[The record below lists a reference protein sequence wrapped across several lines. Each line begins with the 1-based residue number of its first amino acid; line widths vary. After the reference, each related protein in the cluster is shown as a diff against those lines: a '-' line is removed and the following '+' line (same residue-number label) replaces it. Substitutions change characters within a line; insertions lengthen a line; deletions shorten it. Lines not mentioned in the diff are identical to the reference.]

1 MRSLAIFFLLFFLA
15 SCSSEDNVE
24 QHIEKQPIQETLDA
38 PNSTQDAAVLSDE
51 DGKSLDLV
59 EDDEIIENEEDASL
73 EVGVAQDTLDKP
85 AKEAISD
92 KGLKNHN
99 QINKIQGTEIKEVSN
114 NDAISIPS
122 YIIVLLVLFVA
133 TQILLAI
140 VVSLLLKEVRWRKR
154 HTKNES
160 IIFPDA
166 HLDILEDLK
175 RAWENL
181 YKEIVES
188 TKLGLSNQKENENLA
203 NKTIDSVSKF
213 NSTIDAQQAEINRL
227 KEGYDFSIKKHSAL
241 ALIEI
246 NDLVE
251 SYLAE
256 NTSDKE
262 YEKLS
267 KVDGYVKS
275 NLEDLDIEAF
285 GFEAGLSIRDLSPDE
300 FEIDLVEKTL
310 ENQLHEK
317 IKETTKKGYAFIHA
331 NGKNIIRKAK
341 LKVYKQ
347 ED

>member
-1 MRSLAIFFLLFFLA
+1 MRSLIIFFLIFFLA
-15 SCSSEDNVE
+15 SCSSEDSVTQNS
-24 QHIEKQPIQETLDA
+24 EKQPIQETQQVA
-38 PNSTQDAAVLSDE
+38 NSTEDDAVLSDE
-51 DGKSLDLV
+51 GGTSSDLADV
-59 EDDEIIENEEDASL
+59 AETIENEGDISSEANEVQDAIDEPTKETINEKDL
-73 EVGVAQDTLDKP
+73 LVLDQK
-85 AKEAISD
+85 
-92 KGLKNHN
+92 N
-99 QINKIQGTEIKEVSN
+99 QIQETEVKQVSN
-114 NDAISIPS
+114 DEALSVPS
-122 YIIVLLVLFVA
+122 YIYLLSGLLVATLILLVIVL
-133 TQILLAI
+133 
-140 VVSLLLKEVRWRKR
+140 SLLLKEVRWRKR
-154 HTKNES
+154 HTENES

-166 HLDILEDLK
+166 HLDVLEDLK
-175 RAWENL
+175 YAWENL
-181 YKEIVES
+181 YNQIVES

>member
-1 MRSLAIFFLLFFLA
+1 MRSLLIFFLLFFLA

-24 QHIEKQPIQETLDA
+24 QHSEKQPVQETLDA
-38 PNSTQDAAVLSDE
+38 PNSTQGDAVLSDE
-51 DGKSLDLV
+51 DGKSSDLV
-59 EDDEIIENEEDASL
+59 EDDEINENEGDASL
-73 EVGVAQDTLDKP
+73 EVDVVQDALEKP
-85 AKEAISD
+85 AKEAISE
-92 KGLKNHN
+92 KGLLDHD

-114 NDAISIPS
+114 NNALSVPS

-154 HTKNES
+154 RTKNES

-203 NKTIDSVSKF
+203 NRTIDSVSKF
-213 NSTIDAQQAEINRL
+213 NSTIDAQQTEINRL
-227 KEGYDFSIKKHSAL
+227 KDGYDFSIKKHSAL

-256 NTSDKE
+256 NTSDRE
-262 YEKLS
+262 HEKLS

-285 GFEAGLSIRDLSPDE
+285 SFEAGFSIRDLSPDE
-300 FEIDLVEKTL
+300 FEIDSVEKTQ

-317 IKETTKKGYAFIHA
+317 IKETTKKGYAFVHA

-341 LKVYKQ
+341 LIVYKQ